1 MCMNVDSA
9 KLGLLEDLEDMK
21 KEEEERRKK
30 LGKSKA
36 KKPRL
41 N

>member
-1 MCMNVDSA
+1 MCVYVDSS

-21 KEEEERRKK
+21 REEEEKLKK

-41 N
+41 K